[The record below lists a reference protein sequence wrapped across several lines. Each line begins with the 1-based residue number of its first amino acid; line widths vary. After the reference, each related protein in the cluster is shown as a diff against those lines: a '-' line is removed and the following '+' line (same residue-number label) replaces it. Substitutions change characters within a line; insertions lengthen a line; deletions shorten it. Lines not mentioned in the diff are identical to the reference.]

1 MLVPLKQARYQ
12 EPLSSDT
19 FLQQPTDER
28 FIFNSIQIHDGSYS
42 PGLAA
47 QLLRPMLK
55 PLDRFA
61 PQRVIVVAVHKRNAE
76 FAAVLLAF
84 VFASQILL
92 CRENVWVEIKNR
104 RCVSVLRQP
113 FKNGA

>member
-1 MLVPLKQARYQ
+1 MIRCPAAERILRLQAAHAKAR
-12 EPLSSDT
+12 
-19 FLQQPTDER
+19 
-28 FIFNSIQIHDGSYS
+28 
-42 PGLAA
+42 AA
-47 QLLRPMLK
+47 AKTSFGFMLK
-55 PLDRFA
+55 PFDRFA

-92 CRENVWVEIKNR
+92 CRENVGVEVKNR